1 ARGNSERELSFGE
14 LLAGGLPGQDPPIAK
29 PKLLG
34 EFHGRLARTLSL
46 PLLPLLAIPLGLSA
60 KRGKRT
66 ASLIVAAVT
75 LLLFHH
81 SLQLGQSLA

>member
-1 ARGNSERELSFGE
+1 
-14 LLAGGLPGQDPPIAK
+14 DPPIAK

-60 KRGKRT
+60 KRGTRT
-66 ASLIVAAVT
+66 ASLIVAVVT

-81 SLQLGQSLA
+81 SLQLGQSRAQSGKASPWAAIWGVWLLFAG